1 MTENKNIID
10 IMEKWFETI
19 VDSNTSKEL
28 LKLKKKLAKDI
39 TKKLGITDKFTK
51 KITIN
56 YLVNEENF
64 QDLIGDKIKESIFW
78 NKWLWII
85 TSQLEELREKLDK
98 ANTKEAL
105 ENLRATIFNED
116 WNNSRESWSKE
127 ESNNSI
133 SNTSTR
139 AQTKTEATSWQ
150 TNTGSSTWS
159 TSTATSSTTEKAQ
172 ASPSAKS
179 YEIDHFNITTSPES
193 KKIRENLK
201 WKEKPALE
209 PFSCAMKA
217 YNTEKSAWHLKN
229 TKYLTVVD
237 FTKNQ
242 LTDNRFFV
250 INMDTNTVEYA
261 EKCWH
266 GAGSWGK
273 ERATSFSNKS
283 WSNKSSL
290 WASIIPTSL
299 RWNGK
304 HSWQWAFPK
313 WLETSNNATRWIAIH
328 PVKSLIYKTGRP
340 TSLWCYTLTCWQA
353 GVNEIIWKIWDW
365 LLFSYAKS
373 NDYFSQSK
381 YFQKNSDGSYAA

>member
-10 IMEKWFETI
+10 IMEKWFEIITNN
-19 VDSNTSKEL
+19 DTSKKL

-39 TKKLGITDKFTK
+39 TKKLGITNKFEK
-51 KITIN
+51 EITIN
-56 YLVNEENF
+56 YLVNEGNF
-64 QDLIGDKIKESIFW
+64 KDLIGDKLKEWIFW
-78 NKWLWII
+78 EKWLKII
-85 TSQLEELREKLDK
+85 TTQLEELRDKLDK
-98 ANTKEAL
+98 AKTKEDL
-105 ENLRATIFNED
+105 EELRTDIFNET
-116 WNNSRESWSKE
+116 NSTKSWSKKT
-127 ESNNSI
+127 SNNS
-133 SNTSTR
+133 STDTNTT
-139 AQTKTEATSWQ
+139 AQTKSPAAAWQ
-150 TNTGSSTWS
+150 TNTDSSTWS

-172 ASPSAKS
+172 VSPSAKS

-217 YNTEKSAWHLKN
+217 YNAEKSAWHLKN

-266 GAGSWGK
+266 GAGSCGK

-283 WSNKSSL
+283 SSNKSSL